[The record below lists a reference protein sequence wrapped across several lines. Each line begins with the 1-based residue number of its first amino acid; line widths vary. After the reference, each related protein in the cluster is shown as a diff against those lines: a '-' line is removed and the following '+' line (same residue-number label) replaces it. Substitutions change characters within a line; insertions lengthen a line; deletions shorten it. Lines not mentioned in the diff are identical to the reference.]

1 MQTASGPSPLL
12 SLLLQSRCSGRVPCA
27 THRDTV
33 GLKTPLKSVLCCG
46 AHPCEGI
53 PPWGSRDYL
62 RLVYAVLAHRRSWR
76 SSANAYPQPPPGHQ
90 LCPCPTAPFLPAQ
103 ETCSRDWTRIWLGGG
118 WQDQAFTASG
128 WHHRAVEPQVLLLPR
143 REAGLGSAVLPAL
156 TPAAFSP
163 RDPPL
168 GAASAAFG
176 RSSVPSSSPEHGGC
190 HQPRTQQRSQSPN
203 SVTTQT

>member
-46 AHPCEGI
+46 AHPCEEI

-90 LCPCPTAPFLPAQ
+90 LCPALQPL
-103 ETCSRDWTRIWLGGG
+103 S
-118 WQDQAFTASG
+118 S
-128 WHHRAVEPQVLLLPR
+128 LPR
-143 REAGLGSAVLPAL
+143 RPALGTGIVFGLGEDGRIRPLQRLDGTTEPW
-156 TPAAFSP
+156 SP
-163 RDPPL
+163 RFYCCHAESQ
-168 GAASAAFG
+168 GSAPQCC
-176 RSSVPSSSPEHGGC
+176 RL
-190 HQPRTQQRSQSPN
+190 
-203 SVTTQT
+203 